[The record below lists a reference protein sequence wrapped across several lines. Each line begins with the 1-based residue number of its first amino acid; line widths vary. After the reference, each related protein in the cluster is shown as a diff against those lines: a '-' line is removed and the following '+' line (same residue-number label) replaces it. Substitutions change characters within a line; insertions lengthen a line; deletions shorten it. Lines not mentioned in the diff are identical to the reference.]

1 MTQHDEAASAAHW
14 IEFAG
19 IFYLIAAAFNVIAG
33 VAYLSRDEFFS
44 KAGILVQ
51 SLSFWGWVFLAVGA
65 VHVVVG
71 VLILRRMSGARIAG
85 IILAIVGML
94 SWWIAWGIYPW
105 WALVMLVLYAGIL
118 YALIAFRPYF
128 R

>member
-1 MTQHDEAASAAHW
+1 VTQHDDATRAAHW

-19 IFYLIAAAFNVIAG
+19 IFYLIAAAFNLIAG
-33 VAYLSRDEFFS
+33 VAYLSRDQFFD
-44 KAGILVQ
+44 KAGLLVQ
-51 SLSFWGWVFLAVGA
+51 SLSFWGWVFVIVGA

-71 VLILRRMSGARIAG
+71 VLILRCLKGARIAG
-85 IILAIVGML
+85 IILAIVGMM
-94 SWWIAWGIYPW
+94 SWWVAWGIYPW

>member
-1 MTQHDEAASAAHW
+1 MTQHDEVTRAAHW

-19 IFYLIAAAFNVIAG
+19 IFYLIAAAFNLIAG
-33 VAYLSRDEFFS
+33 VAYLSRDQFFD
-44 KAGILVQ
+44 KAGLLVQ
-51 SLSFWGWVFLAVGA
+51 SLSFWGWVFVIVGA

-71 VLILRRMSGARIAG
+71 LLILRRLSGARIAG
-85 IILAIVGML
+85 IILAIVGMI

-105 WALVMLVLYAGIL
+105 WALVMLVLYTGIL